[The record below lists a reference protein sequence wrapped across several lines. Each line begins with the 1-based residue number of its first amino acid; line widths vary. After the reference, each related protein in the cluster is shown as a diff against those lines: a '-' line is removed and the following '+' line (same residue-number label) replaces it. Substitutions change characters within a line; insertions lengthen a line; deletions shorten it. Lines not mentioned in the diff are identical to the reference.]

1 MFYNNG
7 IKEDFLMKNRK
18 EKRAAIL
25 LTVFGFLFLLGALL
39 ITGFLGI
46 SDRLNGFLDAIK
58 TYFLVWM
65 PSMVHSPLT
74 YWCLL
79 IFFFDICLA
88 IAFIVMML
96 LKRKGYL
103 FVTILGFGASVAYI
117 PFILL
122 LTVPQVEQGSLGR
135 MALYLLIAVT
145 LMTMFSVVLFFIP
158 LKGLWNAGLGV
169 IRSMGGK
176 EEEAP
181 AEEPREE
188 AAPEEVVAEEKGLT
202 EEEVRAIVEEYLEA
216 HKVELHKEGAV
227 VAEPAEEPVEEE
239 PAPAEEPA
247 EEEPEEEE
255 GDDEEEE
262 EEEEEVEEV
271 QADGTVLK
279 IKRKKRV
286 PFENRLKRSVFD
298 LRHKY
303 YDLRDYIKWYGIKNR
318 ISIPG
323 DTFSLKRKKY
333 AFITIVGKHIKL
345 YAAIDPSK
353 YEDSPVP
360 VERATAKRYEE
371 VPCVLRV
378 KSDLSYRRAKAIID
392 DVMAEAGIPKP
403 EGPEPKETQHPEN
416 D

>member
-1 MFYNNG
+1 
-7 IKEDFLMKNRK
+7 MKNRK
-18 EKRAAIL
+18 EKKAAIL
-25 LTVFGFLFLLGALL
+25 LTVFGFLFLLAALL
-39 ITGFLGI
+39 ITGFLGM
-46 SDRLNGFLDAIK
+46 SDKLHGLLATIK
-58 TYFLVWM
+58 TYFQVWM
-65 PSMVHSPLT
+65 PSTVASPLT

-88 IAFIVMML
+88 IAFIVMMFI
-96 LKRKGYL
+96 KRRGYL
-103 FVTILGFGASVAYI
+103 FVTILGFGAAVAYI

-122 LTVPQVEQGSLGR
+122 LTIPQVEKGELGR

-145 LMTMFSVVLFFIP
+145 LLTAFSVVLFFMP
-158 LKGLWNAGLGV
+158 LKVLWNAGLGV
-169 IRSMGGK
+169 IQSMGGK
-176 EEEAP
+176 TEEK
-181 AEEPREE
+181 AEEPKEEEKPAE
-188 AAPEEVVAEEKGLT
+188 AAVAEEHGLT
-202 EEEVRAIVEEYLEA
+202 EDEVRAIVVEYLEI
-216 HKVELHKEGAV
+216 HKEQLHKEGAV
-227 VAEPAEEPVEEE
+227 VASEEAEEPKEEPAEEPVEEE
-239 PAPAEEPA
+239 AE
-247 EEEPEEEE
+247 EEEPELDED
-255 GDDEEEE
+255 GDEI
-262 EEEEEVEEV
+262 EEVEEV

-286 PFENRLKRSVFD
+286 PFETRLKKSVFD

-345 YAAIDPSK
+345 YAAIDPER
-353 YEDSPVP
+353 YEDSPIP

-392 DVMAEAGIPKP
+392 DVMAEAGIAKP
-403 EGPEPKETQHPEN
+403 EGPEPKETQHPEGE
-416 D
+416 

>member
-1 MFYNNG
+1 
-7 IKEDFLMKNRK
+7 MKNRK
-18 EKRAAIL
+18 EKKAAIL
-25 LTVFGFLFLLGALL
+25 LTVFGFLFLLAALL

-46 SDRLNGFLDAIK
+46 SDKLSGFKAAIE
-58 TYFLVWM
+58 TYFKVWM
-65 PSMVHSPLT
+65 PSQVASPLT

-88 IAFIVMML
+88 IAFIVMMFV
-96 LKRKGYL
+96 KRRGYL
-103 FVTILGFGASVAYI
+103 FVTILGFGAAVAYI

-122 LTVPQVEQGSLGR
+122 LTLPQVQEGNLGR

-145 LMTMFSVVLFFIP
+145 LLTAFSIVLFFMP
-158 LKGLWNAGLGV
+158 LKVLWNAGLGV
-169 IRSMGGK
+169 IQSMGGK
-176 EEEAP
+176 TEEKAEEEP
-181 AEEPREE
+181 KEEKQVE
-188 AAPEEVVAEEKGLT
+188 AAVAEEHGLT
-202 EEEVRAIVEEYLEA
+202 EDEVRAIVVEYLEI
-216 HKVELHKEGAV
+216 HKEQLHKDGAV
-227 VAEPAEEPVEEE
+227 VASEPVEEEKAEEPVEE
-239 PAPAEEPA
+239 PVEEEA
-247 EEEPEEEE
+247 EEEPELDED
-255 GDDEEEE
+255 GDEI
-262 EEEEEVEEV
+262 EEVEEV

-286 PFENRLKRSVFD
+286 PFETRLKKSVFD

-303 YDLRDYIKWYGIKNR
+303 YDLRDYIKWYGVKNR

-345 YAAIDPSK
+345 YAAIDPEK
-353 YEDSPVP
+353 YEDSPIP

-392 DVMAEAGIPKP
+392 DVMAEAGIARP
-403 EGPEPKETQHPEN
+403 EGPEPKETQHPEE
-416 D
+416 

>member
-1 MFYNNG
+1 
-7 IKEDFLMKNRK
+7 MKNRK
-18 EKRAAIL
+18 EKKAAIL

-46 SDRLNGFLDAIK
+46 SDRLHGLLATIE
-58 TYFLVWM
+58 TYFKVWM
-65 PSMVHSPLT
+65 PSEVASPLT
-74 YWCLL
+74 YYCLL
-79 IFFFDICLA
+79 IFFFDICLC

-96 LKRKGYL
+96 VKRRGYL
-103 FVTILGFGASVAYI
+103 FVTILGFGAAVAYI

-122 LTVPQVEQGSLGR
+122 LTIPQVSEGSLGR

-145 LMTMFSVVLFFIP
+145 LMTAFSIVLFFLP
-158 LKGLWNAGLGV
+158 LKVLWNAGVGV
-169 IRSMGGK
+169 IKSMGGK
-176 EEEAP
+176 EEQP

-188 AAPEEVVAEEKGLT
+188 AKEEPAPVEAGLS
-202 EEEVRAIVEEYLEA
+202 EEEVRAIVNEGIEA
-216 HKVELHKEGAV
+216 HKEELHKEGAV
-227 VAEPAEEPVEEE
+227 VAPVAEEAEEE
-239 PAPAEEPA
+239 PAEEPA
-247 EEEPEEEE
+247 EEP
-255 GDDEEEE
+255 EEEE
-262 EEEEEVEEV
+262 EEAEVDEDGDEIEEVEEV

-286 PFENRLKRSVFD
+286 PFETRLRKSVFD

-303 YDLRDYIKWYGIKNR
+303 YDLRDYIKWYGVKNR

-345 YAAIDPSK
+345 YAAIDPAK

-392 DVMAEAGIPKP
+392 DVMAEAGIAKP
-403 EGPEPKETQHPEN
+403 EGPEPKETQHPEEN
-416 D
+416 

>member
-1 MFYNNG
+1 MFYNKC

-18 EKRAAIL
+18 EKKAAIL

-39 ITGFLGI
+39 ITGFLGM

-58 TYFLVWM
+58 TYFQIWM
-65 PSMVHSPLT
+65 PSEVASPLT

-96 LKRKGYL
+96 VKRRGYL
-103 FVTILGFGASVAYI
+103 FVTILGFGAAVAYI

-122 LTVPQVEQGSLGR
+122 LTIPQVEQGSLGR

-145 LMTMFSVVLFFIP
+145 LMTMFSIVLFFLP
-158 LKGLWNAGLGV
+158 LKGLWEAGVGV
-169 IRSMGGK
+169 IKSMGGK
-176 EEEAP
+176 EEAKP
-181 AEEPREE
+181 EEPREE
-188 AAPEEVVAEEKGLT
+188 AAPEEVVAEENGLT

-216 HKVELHKEGAV
+216 HKEELHKEGVV
-227 VAEPAEEPVEEE
+227 VAEPVEEAKE
-239 PAPAEEPA
+239 EEAPAEEAA
-247 EEEPEEEE
+247 EEAEEAEE
-255 GDDEEEE
+255 ADDEEE

-323 DTFSLKRKKY
+323 DTFTLKRKKY

-353 YEDSPVP
+353 YEDSPIP

-378 KSDLSYRRAKAIID
+378 KSDLSYRRAKGIID
-392 DVMAEAGIPKP
+392 DVMAEAGIAKP
-403 EGPEPKETQHPEN
+403 EGPEPKETQHPEEN
-416 D
+416 

>member
-1 MFYNNG
+1 
-7 IKEDFLMKNRK
+7 MKNRK
-18 EKRAAIL
+18 EKKAAIL
-25 LTVFGFLFLLGALL
+25 LTVFGFLFLLAALL

-46 SDRLNGFLDAIK
+46 SDKLSGFKAAIE
-58 TYFLVWM
+58 TYFKVWM
-65 PSMVHSPLT
+65 PSQVASPLT

-88 IAFIVMML
+88 IAFIVMMFV
-96 LKRKGYL
+96 KRRGYL
-103 FVTILGFGASVAYI
+103 FVTILGFGAAVAYI

-122 LTVPQVEQGSLGR
+122 LTLPQVQEGNLGR

-145 LMTMFSVVLFFIP
+145 LLTAFSIVLFFMP
-158 LKGLWNAGLGV
+158 LKVLWNAGLGV
-169 IRSMGGK
+169 IQSMGGK
-176 EEEAP
+176 TEEKAEEEP
-181 AEEPREE
+181 KEEKPVE
-188 AAPEEVVAEEKGLT
+188 AAVAEEHGLT
-202 EEEVRAIVEEYLEA
+202 EDEVRAIVVEYLEI
-216 HKVELHKEGAV
+216 HKEQLHKDGAV
-227 VAEPAEEPVEEE
+227 VASEPVEEEKAEEPVEE
-239 PAPAEEPA
+239 PVEEEA
-247 EEEPEEEE
+247 EEEPELDED
-255 GDDEEEE
+255 GDEI
-262 EEEEEVEEV
+262 EEVEEV

-286 PFENRLKRSVFD
+286 PFETRLKKSVFD

-303 YDLRDYIKWYGIKNR
+303 YDLRDYIKWYGVKNR

-345 YAAIDPSK
+345 YAAIDPEK
-353 YEDSPVP
+353 YEDSPIP

-392 DVMAEAGIPKP
+392 DVMAEAGIARP
-403 EGPEPKETQHPEN
+403 EGPEPKETQHPEE
-416 D
+416 